1 MLYPD
6 DMDQE
11 EEDGPPVAVPGVSSE
26 LAAGGAG
33 VSPNEMF
40 RAVFETAPAAVVL
53 LDSKE
58 GILVACD
65 TRTDRNPAPTNE
77 TFVKEI
83 APKLESVGL
92 IKCASCVMYEFIG
105 VANMAHMHA
114 ECVRNSCDIVAVFH
128 VKDNECCAFVRRR
141 SIRRQMNITG
151 VAITNKYVLKKV
163 AAHQHASMVV
173 RAVRAMMTASQ
184 TYMVNF
190 DFLPAK
196 ETTAQS
202 LYTDWGAYTVEQVN
216 FEILDSLEKV
226 RKKQKVTERDVTV
239 AKVVH
244 EFMDSPT
251 LFPEAVL
258 EFIK

>member
-11 EEDGPPVAVPGVSSE
+11 EDDGPQVAVPDVSAE

-83 APKLESVGL
+83 APRLERVDF
-92 IKCASCVMYEFIG
+92 IKCASCVMYEFFG
-105 VANMAHMHA
+105 AANMAHMHA
-114 ECVRNSCDIVAVFH
+114 ECVRNGCDIVAVFH
-128 VKDNECCAFVRRR
+128 VKDNECCAFVRRK
-141 SIRRQMNITG
+141 SARRLMNIAG

-163 AAHQHASMVV
+163 SAREHSTVIV
-173 RAVRAMMTASQ
+173 RAVKAMMTASE
-184 TYMVNF
+184 THMVNF
-190 DFLPAK
+190 DILPAK

-202 LYTDWGAYTVEQVN
+202 LYNDWGSYTIEQVN
-216 FEILDSLEKV
+216 FDILDSLEKV
-226 RKKQKVTERDVTV
+226 RKKQKVTERDLTI
-239 AKVVH
+239 AKVVIQN
-244 EFMDSPT
+244 FSGWP
-251 LFPEAVL
+251 F
-258 EFIK
+258 